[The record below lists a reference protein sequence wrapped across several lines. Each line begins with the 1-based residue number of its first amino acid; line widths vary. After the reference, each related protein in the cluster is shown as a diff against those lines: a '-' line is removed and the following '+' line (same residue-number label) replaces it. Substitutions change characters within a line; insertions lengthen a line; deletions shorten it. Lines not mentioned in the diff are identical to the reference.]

1 MSCWTTRLLALRP
14 CLARWATSW
23 SASSMSASSSGLTSR
38 TVTDAEAAARMD
50 HTGLVV
56 MAAEAHRMIDDRAR
70 SVLLINEALEEL
82 DEPEEAH
89 PTRAIAAAA
98 ASRKPLLFLV
108 MIRFLFMI
116 RSFGR
121 WCKDFYAGGHVPHH
135 GLVVT
140 DEQVGDRQVA
150 LQVS

>member
-1 MSCWTTRLLALRP
+1 MLST
-14 CLARWATSW
+14 
-23 SASSMSASSSGLTSR
+23 ASP
-38 TVTDAEAAARMD
+38 TVSVLPRAVEDAEELD
-50 HTGLVV
+50 
-56 MAAEAHRMIDDRAR
+56 
-70 SVLLINEALEEL
+70 EALEEL

-89 PTRAIAAAA
+89 PARAIAAAA

-121 WCKDFYAGGHVPHH
+121 WGKDFYAGGHVRDH
-135 GLVVT
+135 GLVVA